1 MVIHDWIE
9 KTVQANQVKNEGKLV
24 LTQYRG
30 TQTRVWKSQGY
41 EVEENWLRDSTMVP
55 KLKALKGVTWSDVR
69 RRKH

>member
-41 EVEENWLRDSTMVP
+41 E
-55 KLKALKGVTWSDVR
+55 LKALKGVALSDVR